1 MINRNLRIY
10 GVSAA
15 LVVLAAIFLYL
26 LRSVVVPFL
35 LALVL
40 AYFLNPAVAYLE
52 SRRLSRS
59 AAVCLVFALFLLAA
73 GALLAF
79 LIPSIKQ
86 EFLHIQAALPD
97 YAESLYRL
105 VPNALLEWLGIAGGE
120 EMQTLFSRLLA
131 GVRSLSSDVVNQVAI
146 FLSRAFASTFSFL
159 LAVLGY
165 FIIPLYLFYL
175 LRDYDRIKGMVLG
188 SIPPRHRSRLAAVG
202 VEIDGVLAGF
212 IRGQLTVCAILAV
225 LYSVGLAV
233 IGIDLAL
240 VIGILSGIAFIIPYL
255 GTIFGIVAAGIM
267 AVVKFHDLLHPALVI
282 GWFAL
287 VQLLEGTV
295 ITPRIVGERVG
306 LHPLGTI
313 LAVLAGGE
321 LFGFLGLLLAVP
333 VAASGTVIGRYLVEH
348 YRRSAF
354 YTETGEGEG
363 ADA

>member
-10 GVSAA
+10 SVSAA
-15 LVVLAAIFLYL
+15 LAVFCAVFLYQ

-40 AYFLNPAVAYLE
+40 AYILNPAVAYLE
-52 SRRLSRS
+52 RRRLSRT

-73 GALLAF
+73 GGLLAF
-79 LIPSIKQ
+79 LIPSIRQ
-86 EFLHIQAALPD
+86 EFLHIQAALPH
-97 YAESLYRL
+97 YGESLYRL
-105 VPNALLEWLGIAGGE
+105 VPDALLDWLGIAGGQDLE
-120 EMQTLFSRLLA
+120 ALFGRLLA
-131 GVRSLSSDVVNQVAI
+131 GVRNLSSEVVNQVAV

-175 LRDYDRIKGMVLG
+175 LRDYGRMKAGVVGLF
-188 SIPPRHRSRLAAVG
+188 PLRHRQRLAAVG
-202 VEIDGVLAGF
+202 AEIDGVLAGF

-225 LYSVGLAV
+225 LYSLGLAV

-267 AVVKFHDLLHPALVI
+267 AAVKFHDLLHPALVV

-287 VQLLEGTV
+287 VQLLEGAV

-333 VAASGTVIGRYLVEH
+333 VAASGTVVVRHLIER

-354 YTETGEGEG
+354 YSENAGGEGT
-363 ADA
+363 DA

>member
-1 MINRNLRIY
+1 MNNRNLRIY
-10 GVSAA
+10 GVSATLA
-15 LVVLAAIFLYL
+15 VLSAVFLYL
-26 LRSVVVPFL
+26 LRAVVVPFL

-52 SRRLSRS
+52 RRRLPRS
-59 AAVCLVFALFLLAA
+59 ASVCLVFALFLLAS
-73 GALLAF
+73 GALLTF
-79 LIPSIKQ
+79 LVPSVQQ
-86 EFLHIQAALPD
+86 EFLRIQSVLPD
-97 YAESLYRL
+97 YAEGLYRL
-105 VPNALLEWLGIAGGE
+105 VPNALLERLGIAGGE
-120 EMQTLFSRLLA
+120 DMQTLFSRLLA
-131 GVRSLSSDVVNQVAI
+131 GVRNLSSDVVRQVAI

-165 FIIPLYLFYL
+165 FIIPIYLFYL
-175 LRDYDRIKGMVLG
+175 LRDFDRIKAGVLG
-188 SIPPRHRSRLAAVG
+188 LLPLRHRQPVAALG
-202 VEIDGVLAGF
+202 GEIDRVLAGF

-225 LYSVGLAV
+225 LYSLGLAV
-233 IGIDLAL
+233 IGVDLAL

-267 AVVKFHDLLHPALVI
+267 AAVKFHDLLHPGLVV

-287 VQLLEGTV
+287 VQLLEGTI

-333 VAASGTVIGRYLVEH
+333 VAASGMVVVRHLVTRYRH
-348 YRRSAF
+348 SAF
-354 YTETGEGEG
+354 YTEAADGEGT
-363 ADA
+363 DA